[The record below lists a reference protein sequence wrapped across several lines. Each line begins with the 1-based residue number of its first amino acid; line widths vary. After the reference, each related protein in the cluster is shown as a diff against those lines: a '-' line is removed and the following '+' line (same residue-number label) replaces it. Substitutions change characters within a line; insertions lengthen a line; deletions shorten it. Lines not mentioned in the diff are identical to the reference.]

1 MQKSIPYSIHRCTC
15 ILIYKHV
22 QTFLHR
28 TIHNAPRI
36 YDSLTWRCDKD
47 VGSVD
52 HTHMT
57 IEGGPVE
64 SLSGEG
70 NRGNGERSIV
80 GDGNS

>member
-1 MQKSIPYSIHRCTC
+1 MT
-15 ILIYKHV
+15 
-22 QTFLHR
+22 QTLVH
-28 TIHNAPRI
+28 I
-36 YDSLTWRCDKD
+36 SLPTWGCDKH
-47 VGSVD
+47 GGRVD

-70 NRGNGERSIV
+70 NRGDGERGIV